1 MTTISLE
8 LAKRLYEKGLKLET
22 EKVWIERDNGW
33 VVEFTIRDRWFD
45 MNFPDSI
52 PAPSTDE
59 LLAILFSTG
68 ISRIGLSANSA
79 WDDSAAQII
88 PKCFY
93 GEISEALGLMCEWL
107 LDNGWRWDEPNK
119 LLVKGEG

>member
-1 MTTISLE
+1 MTTSFE
-8 LAKRLYEKGLKLET
+8 LSKKLWDLGLKIGT
-22 EKVWIERDNGW
+22 EKHWWKLSDGNW
-33 VVEFTIRDRWFD
+33 VEGIGIGLDDGIQSLPRY
-45 MNFPDSI
+45 
-52 PAPSTDE
+52 STDE

-107 LDNGWRWDEPNK
+107 LDNGWRWSNTNK
-119 LLVKGEG
+119 LLVKGEEK